1 MDKKVEPRGI
11 RNNNPLNIRVGNNWQ
26 GEVTTKSDPVF
37 EEFETM
43 QLGVRAGFKILKKYM
58 SGYNGLTQKFNTI
71 EKIIRRWA
79 PEAENDVKTYID
91 FVSKKTGIPSK
102 QILSFDQR
110 RMMVA
115 IVDAMIQMECGK
127 AIDLSIIESAYDLV

>member
-26 GEVTTKSDPVF
+26 GEVAIKSDHVF

-43 QLGVRAGFKILKKYM
+43 QMGVRAGFKILKKYM

-79 PEAENDVKTYID
+79 PEQENDVRAYID

-127 AIDLSIIESAYDLV
+127 PIDVSIIESAYDLV

>member
-26 GEVTTKSDPVF
+26 GEVTSKSDPVF

-43 QLGVRAGFKILKKYM
+43 QMGVRAGFKILKKYM
-58 SGYNGLTQKFNTI
+58 TGYNGLTQKFNTI

-79 PEAENDVKTYID
+79 PEQENDVKAYID

-115 IVDAMIQMECGK
+115 IVDAMVQMECGK
-127 AIDLSIIESAYDLV
+127 PIDVSIIESAYDLV